1 MLKDLSSAKT
11 ALLQNLSSSVGGL
24 LDKMESSYKAL
35 DKNMNYSNLICMGIV
50 DFDFDVSD
58 VNKGADFLKSKILK
72 EYNTIFSDIDFNDD
86 SYNNWLINKSTFD
99 LSLDAQRAD
108 IVDFKKNYEL
118 FIQQFYQSQISLIDS
133 KWKEM
138 DAYISWHV
146 LSLKEL
152 TSRRGTLVDVKVKYA
167 ALKFKESNYLQ
178 YFGTVLWLDVVHDN
192 LLKKIH
198 EDVSRHF
205 NQKIVWYLGKYAQFT
220 DLEDKLMDE
229 AVVLL
234 DRVEVE
240 LRRYLDDLVRFYDG
254 DQYQIL
260 EKYMSS
266 IQKLYY
272 EDTTNHACNNIIGDW
287 DQPMLQTVLALIA
300 DLDSSLSLWYAHYK
314 ITSWSV
320 SSSDTFSSKLDDEY
334 KRIVKDIIVK
344 FDTRSQSLIDAL
356 IIQTTQDRAA
366 FKDLLRSKINDFDTA
381 SAKNQQN
388 MIANFA
394 SKARA
399 IAKSAVDQKLLYDTQ
414 VFLYTLWEIVY
425 LDVFGFADKQSIG
438 VDQYVP
444 LMYQDYLSEAHL
456 VSKVILPQRFVARST
471 YQASKIEAKLLLMKQ
486 ASADKLAF
494 DKLLLD
500 AISKAKL
507 LLLNDSVNMNK
518 KATVN
523 EVLKAMKNIVKK

>member
-1 MLKDLSSAKT
+1 
-11 ALLQNLSSSVGGL
+11 
-24 LDKMESSYKAL
+24 
-35 DKNMNYSNLICMGIV
+35 
-50 DFDFDVSD
+50 
-58 VNKGADFLKSKILK
+58 
-72 EYNTIFSDIDFNDD
+72 
-86 SYNNWLINKSTFD
+86 
-99 LSLDAQRAD
+99 
-108 IVDFKKNYEL
+108 
-118 FIQQFYQSQISLIDS
+118 
-133 KWKEM
+133 
-138 DAYISWHV
+138 
-146 LSLKEL
+146 
-152 TSRRGTLVDVKVKYA
+152 
-167 ALKFKESNYLQ
+167 
-178 YFGTVLWLDVVHDN
+178 
-192 LLKKIH
+192 
-198 EDVSRHF
+198 
-205 NQKIVWYLGKYAQFT
+205 
-220 DLEDKLMDE
+220 
-229 AVVLL
+229 
-234 DRVEVE
+234 
-240 LRRYLDDLVRFYDG
+240 
-254 DQYQIL
+254 L